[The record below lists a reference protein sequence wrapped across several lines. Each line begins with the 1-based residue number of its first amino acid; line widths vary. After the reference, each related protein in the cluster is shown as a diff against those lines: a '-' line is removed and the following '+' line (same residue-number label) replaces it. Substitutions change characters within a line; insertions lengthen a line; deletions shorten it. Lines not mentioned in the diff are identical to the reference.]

1 MKIITA
7 LKDNAIIVLLFFIKD
22 AYDFINWINGT
33 TMQPIDFVDLGIK
46 LFLAGLVISY
56 SVRVKKQETSLKIL
70 NEISKTRLRNMYMAG
85 LQTTQADENRMM
97 EGYLAHEK
105 QQVRLSLTRVLKR
118 QTSEEINKQLD
129 ELYQ

>member
-70 NEISKTRLRNMYMAG
+70 NEISKTRLRNMY
-85 LQTTQADENRMM
+85 T
-97 EGYLAHEK
+97 
-105 QQVRLSLTRVLKR
+105 
-118 QTSEEINKQLD
+118 
-129 ELYQ
+129 